1 MPSRRRVDV
10 VLDSIKRLQRIGATT
25 NLLNLLRKQHP
36 ADLAQVLGNLP
47 PLERRSA
54 FTILLDHDGGLAMRA
69 VAELDRDVGAALL
82 VDRPAEQLARLFPE
96 IPPDDAAALI
106 DRLPDELSASVLEHM
121 RQREA
126 DDVQQ
131 LLEHDDRTAG
141 RIMNPEV
148 FALSEDLSVGNAI
161 KAFQESRSVE
171 MVFYLYVV
179 DAQGH
184 LAGVLSL
191 RRLLLVSPDTT
202 LKEIMTTEPIRTRV
216 DTHQEDV
223 AREVAAYNLLAI
235 PVVDGDNK
243 LAGVITVDDVIDV
256 IKDEATEDMLRLAG
270 VPADE
275 SVSTSPLEAWR
286 KRLPWLAINLGTA
299 VLAALVVQRFQATID
314 QVVALAAF
322 MTIVASMGGNAAIQ
336 TLTVIV
342 RGIALG
348 ELTWGN
354 SRRAL
359 GKEVAVG
366 LLNGVV
372 FGLAGAAIAWS
383 TEGNLYLGGVLALAM
398 AINLLIAAFAGTLI
412 PMVLRALKADP
423 ALASAVFITT
433 LTDVLGFFAFLG
445 LATYSLPYL

>member
-1 MPSRRRVDV
+1 MHA
-10 VLDSIKRLQRIGATT
+10 I
-25 NLLNLLRKQHP
+25 
-36 ADLAQVLGNLP
+36 
-47 PLERRSA
+47 
-54 FTILLDHDGGLAMRA
+54 
-69 VAELDRDVGAALL
+69 AELDRDVAVALL
-82 VDRPAEQLARLFPE
+82 VDRPAEQLARLFSE

-106 DRLPDELSASVLEHM
+106 DRFPGDLSASVLELM
-121 RQREA
+121 RQRES

-131 LLEHDDRTAG
+131 LLEQDDRTAG

-148 FALSEDLSVGNAI
+148 FALAEDLSVGDAI
-161 KAFQESRSVE
+161 KAFQESRNVE
-171 MVFYLYVV
+171 MVFYLYVI
-179 DAQGH
+179 DLQGH
-184 LAGVLSL
+184 LVGVVSL
-191 RRLLLVSPDTT
+191 RRLLLVSPATT
-202 LKEIMTTEPIRTRV
+202 LEEIMTTEPVRTRL

-223 AREVAAYNLLAI
+223 AREVADYNLLAI
-235 PVVDGDNK
+235 PVVDDDDK

-348 ELTWGN
+348 ELTWAN

-366 LLNGVV
+366 TLNGVV
-372 FGLAGAAIAWS
+372 FGLAGAGIAWS
-383 TEGNLYLGGVLALAM
+383 TAGNLYLGGVLALAM

-412 PMVLRALKADP
+412 PMLLRALKADP

-445 LATYSLPYL
+445 LATYFLPYL